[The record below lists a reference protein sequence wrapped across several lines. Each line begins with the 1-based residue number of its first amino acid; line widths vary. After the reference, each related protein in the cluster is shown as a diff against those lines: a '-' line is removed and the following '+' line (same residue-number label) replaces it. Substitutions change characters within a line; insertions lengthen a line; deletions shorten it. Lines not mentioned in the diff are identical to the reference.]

1 MDVAKLRQKN
11 MTVIIIL
18 LIKISIIKQIINLL
32 LCYTFL
38 NVSLVLSNI
47 LTYAGVKAVK
57 KAWALEAKDETCNLY
72 KKRINV
78 KLMSHIHPLLDGIL
92 LAKLISLRY
101 NKCVYIFSIH
111 SHPKNIVESKHI
123 SFPGFAW
130 PSINSWI
137 LQIFNLR
144 LAASKG
150 SRGFKLKGFNFQPFN
165 SILYLIGPLH
175 HVCKCP

>member
-1 MDVAKLRQKN
+1 
-11 MTVIIIL
+11 MTVLIIL

-38 NVSLVLSNI
+38 NVSLVFSNI
-47 LTYAGVKAVK
+47 FTYAGVKAVK

-101 NKCVYIFSIH
+101 NKCVCIFSIH
-111 SHPKNIVESKHI
+111 SNPKNIVESKLI

-130 PSINSWI
+130 PSINFWI
-137 LQIFNLR
+137 LQILIWGLQHQR
-144 LAASKG
+144 GREASNWKV
-150 SRGFKLKGFNFQPFN
+150 
-165 SILYLIGPLH
+165 SIFSHSTRSSI
-175 HVCKCP
+175 